1 LEMSNFLKIFCSKLK
16 EITRERKTQIFFKP
30 MRLLL

>member
-1 LEMSNFLKIFCSKLK
+1 LEMSNFLKTICSKFK